1 MRFVYPNRVHD
12 GVNQAKAGS
21 LGELL
26 RLQQQLAAVRSDRF
40 VGFDAAED
48 KVLVAQVAERRDENP
63 LQRGLPPVIG
73 LASLRVGRRLLEP
86 LEAGALRQDGLQHPR
101 HPPPPAPAGG
111 AAPPPP
117 PADPATPANER
128 LPRGV

>member
-73 LASLRVGRRLLEP
+73 LAGLRVGRRLLEP
-86 LEAGALRQDGLQHPR
+86 LEAGALRPDGL
-101 HPPPPAPAGG
+101 PPL
-111 AAPPPP
+111 PPPP
-117 PADPATPANER
+117 PPGPPAIAGP
-128 LPRGV
+128 LP

>member
-1 MRFVYPNRVHD
+1 VRQVRHLALPHLWLMYPNRVHD
-12 GVNQAKAGS
+12 GVNQAEAGS

-73 LASLRVGRRLLEP
+73 LAADRAEVRSE
-86 LEAGALRQDGLQHPR
+86 EHTSELQSR
-101 HPPPPAPAGG
+101 
-111 AAPPPP
+111 
-117 PADPATPANER
+117 
-128 LPRGV
+128 

>member
-1 MRFVYPNRVHD
+1 MPMARLIVSAKSATSLPHMRFVYPNRVHD

-73 LASLRVGRRLLEP
+73 LAGLRVGRRLLEP
-86 LEAGALRQDGLQHPR
+86 LEAGGLR
-101 HPPPPAPAGG
+101 
-111 AAPPPP
+111 
-117 PADPATPANER
+117 
-128 LPRGV
+128 